1 MYVYKIGICGAGT
14 MGAEIAE
21 VAAYA
26 GLPVILRDIKQEFVD
41 SGIKKANDILQR
53 RVDKGKMSQEMK
65 DQIMERIT
73 GTLKLEDLKDV
84 DVIIEAIPEDID
96 LKIELFKEL
105 NKICE
110 PHTIFASNTSALS
123 ISKMGG
129 GSGRSEKV
137 IGMHFFFPAHVMK
150 LVEVIPGIETSQD
163 TIDTIVEL
171 SERFRKL
178 PVKVKEIP
186 GFLVNRILLPML
198 IEACKCLDEGVASAK
213 DIDLAMQAGAG
224 MPMGPFTLADNLGL
238 DVVLNV
244 ADYMAKQ
251 YGNPNFNPPYLLR
264 KMVAAGHLGVK
275 TGRGFY
281 DYSKM

>member
-26 GLPVILRDIKQEFVD
+26 GLPVIVRDIKQEFVD
-41 SGIKKANDILQR
+41 SGIKKANDILQK

-96 LKIELFKEL
+96 LKIKLFKGL
-105 NKICE
+105 NEICE

-123 ISKMGG
+123 ISKMGS
-129 GSGRSEKV
+129 GSGRPEKV

-213 DIDLAMQAGAG
+213 DIYRPLKHKV
-224 MPMGPFTLADNLGL
+224 T
-238 DVVLNV
+238 
-244 ADYMAKQ
+244 
-251 YGNPNFNPPYLLR
+251 
-264 KMVAAGHLGVK
+264 
-275 TGRGFY
+275 
-281 DYSKM
+281 

>member
-41 SGIKKANDILQR
+41 SGIKKANDILQK

-65 DQIMERIT
+65 DQIMERIN

-96 LKIELFKEL
+96 LKIKLFKEL

-123 ISKMGG
+123 ISKMGS
-129 GSGRSEKV
+129 GSGRPEKV

-171 SERFRKL
+171 SM
-178 PVKVKEIP
+178 IP
-186 GFLVNRILLPML
+186 
-198 IEACKCLDEGVASAK
+198 E
-213 DIDLAMQAGAG
+213 
-224 MPMGPFTLADNLGL
+224 
-238 DVVLNV
+238 
-244 ADYMAKQ
+244 Y
-251 YGNPNFNPPYLLR
+251 PPPL
-264 KMVAAGHLGVK
+264 H
-275 TGRGFY
+275 
-281 DYSKM
+281 SWI

>member
-41 SGIKKANDILQR
+41 SGIKKANDILQKR
-53 RVDKGKMSQEMK
+53 ADKGKMSQEMK

-96 LKIELFKEL
+96 LKIKLFKEL
-105 NKICE
+105 NEICE

-123 ISKMGG
+123 ISKMGSE
-129 GSGRSEKV
+129 SGRPEKV

-150 LVEVIPGIETSQD
+150 LVEVIPGLETSQD

-244 ADYMAKQ
+244 ADYMARQ